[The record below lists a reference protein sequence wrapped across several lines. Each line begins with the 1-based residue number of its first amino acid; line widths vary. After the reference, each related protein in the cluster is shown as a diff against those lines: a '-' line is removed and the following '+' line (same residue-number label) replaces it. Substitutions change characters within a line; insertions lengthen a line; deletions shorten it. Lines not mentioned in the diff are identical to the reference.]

1 MAREA
6 TLSIPRD
13 PQSEP
18 PDRSDKST
26 LAVSIATISTSFAAL
41 VGLGAKEIV
50 EFDFQKFLQ
59 QSLQKPSQPVLILL
73 SLQDLP
79 KTLPQLISQNLKSLR
94 HQDLLPMSFHDLY
107 HEGVLW
113 CLNLHQALPY
123 SQNAHYPPGQAT
135 HEEAAVS
142 EQSKIPG
149 TAGAG

>member
-1 MAREA
+1 M
-6 TLSIPRD
+6 
-13 PQSEP
+13 
-18 PDRSDKST
+18 
-26 LAVSIATISTSFAAL
+26 
-41 VGLGAKEIV
+41 G
-50 EFDFQKFLQ
+50 
-59 QSLQKPSQPVLILL
+59 
-73 SLQDLP
+73 
-79 KTLPQLISQNLKSLR
+79 
-94 HQDLLPMSFHDLY
+94 FHDLC